1 VSKSP
6 DVAVIG
12 LGVNGAALTYEL
24 ARRGASVVALD
35 AAPAGHMLGSSHGRS
50 RIIRE
55 AYYEH
60 PLYVPL
66 VQRAWELWLEM
77 EELTGT
83 VLYRRTG
90 GVAVGGADS
99 ELVRGALASVH
110 AHDIEHE
117 VLDANEL
124 RLRFPALQP
133 EPHHVAVLET
143 RAGMLMSDA
152 CVRTLHALAR
162 GYGAELH
169 QNLAVTGWHRD
180 VEGITLTTR
189 DGELHA
195 AQLVIAAGAWV
206 NDVLALE
213 TGSDEHLQLPVK
225 VERQV
230 PHWFQPRHGT
240 SVFRAERCPITL
252 LQHDNGRILYT
263 LPDIGHGIKAG
274 IHHEGAIVGA
284 DKVDHTISLDDELPL
299 RALMEEWMPGSTEN
313 VLDATV
319 CLYTNTPDYHFL
331 IDRDPRDARVSVM
344 SACSGHGFKFA
355 PALAEAVADQML
367 EGESAIDL
375 SSFAL
380 ARFKTPAAP
389 PTDTARRS
397 DHS

>member
-1 VSKSP
+1 MTLHGDQMTRY
-6 DVAVIG
+6 DVAIIG
-12 LGVNGAALTYEL
+12 LGAMGSAVSWQL
-24 ARRGASVVALD
+24 ARLGARI
-35 AAPAGHMLGSSHGRS
+35 AAFDRLAPPHTSGSSHGRS

-77 EELTGT
+77 EELTGV

-90 GVAVGGADS
+90 GVAVGREDT
-99 ELVRGALASVH
+99 EQVRGALASVH

-117 VLDANEL
+117 LLDANEL
-124 RLRFPALQP
+124 KLRFPALQP
-133 EPHHVAVLET
+133 ESHHVAVLET

-152 CVRTLHALAR
+152 CVRTLYALAR

-169 QNLAVTGWHRD
+169 MNLAVTAWHRD
-180 VEGITLTTR
+180 VNGITLTTR
-189 DGELHA
+189 DGDLHA
-195 AQLVIAAGAWV
+195 AQVVIAAGAWV
-206 NDVLALE
+206 NDVLAAE
-213 TGSDEHLQLPVK
+213 AGSDEHLQLPVTI
-225 VERQV
+225 ERQV

-252 LQHDNGRILYT
+252 LQHDNGHILYT

-274 IHHEGAIVGA
+274 IHHEGEIVHPE
-284 DKVDHTISLDDELPL
+284 KVDRTISLDDELRL

-313 VLDATV
+313 VLDASV

-331 IDRDPRDARVSVM
+331 IDRDPRDARVTVV

-355 PALAEAVADQML
+355 PALAEAVTDRLL

-380 ARFKTPAAP
+380 ARFRTAAEP
-389 PTDTARRS
+389 P
-397 DHS
+397 

>member
-1 VSKSP
+1 MSKSP

-12 LGVNGAALTYEL
+12 LGVNGAAVAYEL

-35 AAPAGHMLGSSHGRS
+35 AAPAGHSLGSSHGRS

-77 EELTGT
+77 EELTGV

-90 GVAVGGADS
+90 GVAVGREDS

-117 VLDANEL
+117 LLTANEL
-124 RLRFPALQP
+124 KLRFPALQP

-143 RAGMLMSDA
+143 RAGMLLSNA

-162 GYGAELH
+162 GYGADLRMNE
-169 QNLAVTGWHRD
+169 AVTSWQRD
-180 VEGITLTTR
+180 TNGITLTTR
-189 DGELHA
+189 DGDVHA
-195 AQLVIAAGAWV
+195 AQVVIAAGPWV
-206 NDVLALE
+206 NDVLATE
-213 TGSDEHLQLPVK
+213 TDTHQHLRLPVK
-225 VERQV
+225 IERQV

-252 LQHDNGRILYT
+252 LQHDTGRILYT

-274 IHHEGAIVGA
+274 IHHEGEIVQT
-284 DKVDHTISLDDELPL
+284 DKVNRTITLDDELPL
-299 RALMEEWMPGSTEN
+299 RALMEEWMPGSTET
-313 VLDATV
+313 VLDASV

-331 IDRDPRDARVSVM
+331 IDRDPRDARVTVV

-355 PALAEAVADQML
+355 PALAEAVADQLL
-367 EGESAIDL
+367 EGDSAIDL
-375 SSFAL
+375 SSFAY
-380 ARFKTPAAP
+380 ARFRTAAEP
-389 PTDTARRS
+389 PTDRAHRS